1 LPHRREEFRKYG
13 HRPGRHEAFTK
24 LLEARAELVAAA
36 KLLGAGVQLEI
47 RKDTPDFD
55 CRINGKHF
63 GVEVTT
69 RARDDIDG
77 ILRAR
82 LRDVLPGATNCM
94 IYLRRL
100 EPPVFKLPPAQ
111 PNVIAQRMTEAVTTG
126 QHT

>member
-1 LPHRREEFRKYG
+1 
-13 HRPGRHEAFTK
+13 
-24 LLEARAELVAAA
+24 
-36 KLLGAGVQLEI
+36 
-47 RKDTPDFD
+47 
-55 CRINGKHF
+55 
-63 GVEVTT
+63 VTT

-100 EPPVFKLPPAQ
+100 EPPVFKLPPTQ

-126 QHT
+126 QHTSVTFPEVALTADVMPARASGRR